1 MDIFIDTKNETASII
16 IFLWLHS
23 QHFVIP
29 SWNFQLV
36 FPTQKLDL
44 ELFSSFFNLKFK
56 VEVTTVA
63 ITSNDTTIDDG
74 NVEVGFWILGGMLIY
89 LVVILIF
96 VLWCL
101 NSRKGTT
108 CCNCE
113 VGRACQGQCECLEVR
128 IISLENEPY

>member
-1 MDIFIDTKNETASII
+1 M
-16 IFLWLHS
+16 
-23 QHFVIP
+23 
-29 SWNFQLV
+29 
-36 FPTQKLDL
+36 
-44 ELFSSFFNLKFK
+44 
-56 VEVTTVA
+56 EVTTIDV
-63 ITSNDTTIDDG
+63 TTNIAVDDG

-101 NSRKGTT
+101 NSRKGTA

-128 IISLENEPY
+128 IITLQYEPY